1 MSAPHFVVSSAGRVS
16 AGDVRGLFGALMQR
30 VRRGTAIAWRNHRT
44 RRMLTEMDERML
56 SDLGISRA
64 QASFEASR
72 WMWD

>member
-1 MSAPHFVVSSAGRVS
+1 MSASHFVASSAGRGS
-16 AGDVRGLFGALMQR
+16 AGDSRGFFGSAMQR
-30 VRRGTAIAWRNHRT
+30 VRKGVALAWRKRRT